1 MIEEDLNNLNN
12 DSGDSEIDDNKDYQT
27 KESKTLTAKSVIPK
41 ITEE

>member
-1 MIEEDLNNLNN
+1 MIEEDMHNLNN

-27 KESKTLTAKSVIPK
+27 KDSKTLTAKSINPK